1 MNKLIKSFLIAA
13 FLFPCFNLTAQVSDG
28 VKYENVMAVYM
39 FNFTKFLEWTG
50 SDQEYFNITVLG
62 KSKITEPLRKIAE
75 KENVSGKKII
85 VGEIKDIGQLK
96 KCNMLFI
103 STDDEDLVLAIIKKT
118 AENKLLTVSN
128 AKGFAEKGVCIN
140 FIMTEEK
147 MKFEINR
154 RAIEKT
160 GIVVNSRLLSLA
172 VKVYN

>member
-1 MNKLIKSFLIAA
+1 MKKLLRSFLFAVI
-13 FLFPCFNLTAQVSDG
+13 LFSYLNLTAQISEG

-50 SDQEYFNITVLG
+50 TDQEYFYITVLG

-103 STDDEDLVLAIIKKT
+103 ASDDMDVIPAIIKKT
-118 AENKLLTVSN
+118 AENQLLTISN

-140 FIMTEEK
+140 FIVADEK

-160 GIVVNSRLLSLA
+160 GVVINSRLLSLA